1 MAIENRIG
9 WIEHKGKPILI
20 NDLNGLDDKGIAEQ
34 MIKYEKIVFD
44 KKVSHIHTLS
54 DITNATFGSSS
65 MSELKRIA
73 ISTKPFVSK
82 YAIVGITGIKSVLFN
97 AVRQFAKK
105 NLDSFKT
112 IEEAKDWLIK

>member
-1 MAIENRIG
+1 MAIGSRIE
-9 WIEHKGKPILI
+9 WIEHKGKPILV
-20 NDLNGLDDKGIAEQ
+20 NDLKGLTDKEIAEQ
-34 MIKYEKIVFD
+34 MIKYEKVILD
-44 KKVSHIHTLS
+44 MKETHIHVLS
-54 DITNATFGSSS
+54 DITNATFGPSS